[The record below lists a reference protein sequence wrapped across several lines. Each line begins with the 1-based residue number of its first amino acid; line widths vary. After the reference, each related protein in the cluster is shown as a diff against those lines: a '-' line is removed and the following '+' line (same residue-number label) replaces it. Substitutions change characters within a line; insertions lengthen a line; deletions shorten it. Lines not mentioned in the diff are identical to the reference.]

1 MFAFIVIVLIC
12 VIVLRGGLYVV
23 PQQHCAAIER
33 LGRFSGIANAGLHF
47 KIPGIDKVRIISM
60 MTQDERMT
68 FDAKTKDNVTIE
80 LDVSIQFRVDGSP
93 AADIT
98 QSGVYRCIYTLT
110 DPVGQ
115 MKDYFADALRSEI
128 PARSLEDVFIE
139 KEAIAS
145 SIDHSVA
152 DKMLAYGYI
161 VVATLITAIRLPK
174 EVQESMNRIVAS
186 KNNLESATNDANAAR
201 QKTVIAA
208 QAEAEAMR
216 ARGEGIARQRTA
228 IAEGIKES
236 LDTIRDSGV
245 TSDEANSLFMFSQW
259 TEMMVDISKNDAS
272 TIVLPS
278 DYDRDV
284 FAQMLTA
291 QKASEHGKG

>member
-12 VIVLRGGLYVV
+12 VVVLRGGLYVV

-128 PARSLEDVFIE
+128 PARSLEDVFKI
-139 KEAIAS
+139 
-145 SIDHSVA
+145 
-152 DKMLAYGYI
+152 G
-161 VVATLITAIRLPK
+161 
-174 EVQESMNRIVAS
+174 
-186 KNNLESATNDANAAR
+186 
-201 QKTVIAA
+201 
-208 QAEAEAMR
+208 R
-216 ARGEGIARQRTA
+216 AH
-228 IAEGIKES
+228 
-236 LDTIRDSGV
+236 V
-245 TSDEANSLFMFSQW
+245 
-259 TEMMVDISKNDAS
+259 
-272 TIVLPS
+272 
-278 DYDRDV
+278 
-284 FAQMLTA
+284 
-291 QKASEHGKG
+291 

>member
-1 MFAFIVIVLIC
+1 MPGTRRRLT
-12 VIVLRGGLYVV
+12 L
-23 PQQHCAAIER
+23 CAV
-33 LGRFSGIANAGLHF
+33 GRPSRADPVEA
-47 KIPGIDKVRIISM
+47 VR
-60 MTQDERMT
+60 THG
-68 FDAKTKDNVTIE
+68 
-80 LDVSIQFRVDGSP
+80 DVSDV
-93 AADIT
+93 
-98 QSGVYRCIYTLT
+98 
-110 DPVGQ
+110 
-115 MKDYFADALRSEI
+115 ALRSEI
-128 PARSLEDVFIE
+128 PARSLEEVFIE

-152 DKMLAYGYI
+152 DKMLAYGYT

-186 KNNLESATNDANAAR
+186 KNNLESATNDAQAAR

-216 ARGEGIARQRTA
+216 ARGEGIANQRTA
-228 IAEGIKES
+228 IAEGIKQS

-245 TSDEANSLFMFSQW
+245 SSGEANSLFMFSQW
-259 TEMMVDISKNDAS
+259 TEMMTDVSRNGAS

-278 DYDRDV
+278 DFDQTT

-291 QKASEHGKG
+291 ERAKGRG

>member
-1 MFAFIVIVLIC
+1 ML
-12 VIVLRGGLYVV
+12 
-23 PQQHCAAIER
+23 
-33 LGRFSGIANAGLHF
+33 
-47 KIPGIDKVRIISM
+47 
-60 MTQDERMT
+60 
-68 FDAKTKDNVTIE
+68 
-80 LDVSIQFRVDGSP
+80 FRS
-93 AADIT
+93 
-98 QSGVYRCIYTLT
+98 
-110 DPVGQ
+110 
-115 MKDYFADALRSEI
+115 
-128 PARSLEDVFIE
+128 
-139 KEAIAS
+139 
-145 SIDHSVA
+145 
-152 DKMLAYGYI
+152 
-161 VVATLITAIRLPK
+161 
-174 EVQESMNRIVAS
+174 RIVAS

-236 LDTIRDSGV
+236 LDTIRDSSV

-291 QKASEHGKG
+291 QKASEHEKG

>member
-1 MFAFIVIVLIC
+1 MIATIVLVI
-12 VIVLRGGLYVV
+12 IVLFVLANGLFVV

-33 LGRFSGIANAGLHF
+33 LGRFPFVDHARL
-47 KIPGIDKVRIISM
+47 ISM

-80 LDVSIQFRVDGSP
+80 LDVSIQFRVDGTP
-93 AADIT
+93 VQDIM
-98 QSGVYRCIYTLT
+98 QSGVYRSIYTLT

-128 PARSLEDVFIE
+128 PARTLEEVFIE

-152 DKMLAYGYI
+152 DKMLAYGYT
-161 VVATLITAIRLPK
+161 VVATLITAIRLPQ

-216 ARGEGIARQRTA
+216 ARGEGIANQRTA
-228 IAEGIKES
+228 IAEGIKQS

-245 TSDEANSLFMFSQW
+245 SSQEANSLFMFSQW
-259 TEMMVDISKNDAS
+259 TEMMTDVSHNGAS

-278 DYDRDV
+278 DFDQTT

-291 QKASEHGKG
+291 ERAKGRG

>member
-1 MFAFIVIVLIC
+1 MIATIVLVI
-12 VIVLRGGLYVV
+12 IVLFVLANGLFVV

-33 LGRFSGIANAGLHF
+33 LGRFSSIRSAGLNF
-47 KIPGIDKVRIISM
+47 KIPFVDHARLISM

-80 LDVSIQFRVDGSP
+80 LDVSIQFRVDGTP
-93 AADIT
+93 VQDIM
-98 QSGVYRCIYTLT
+98 QSGVYRSIYTLT

-128 PARSLEDVFIE
+128 PARTLEEVFIE

-152 DKMLAYGYI
+152 DKMLAYGYT
-161 VVATLITAIRLPK
+161 VVTTLITAIRLPQ

-216 ARGEGIARQRTA
+216 ARGEGIANQRTA
-228 IAEGIKES
+228 IAEGIKQS

-245 TSDEANSLFMFSQW
+245 SSQEANSLFMFSQW
-259 TEMMVDISKNDAS
+259 TEMMTDVSHNGAS

-278 DYDRDV
+278 DFDQTT

-291 QKASEHGKG
+291 ERAKGRG